1 MTGIRAVPFSA
12 SKLALGTAQ
21 FGLDYG
27 LTNYSGQTSQ
37 GEASQILTLAQEL
50 GIEVLDTASAYGEA
64 ESVLGNHETS
74 KFRVVTKISLPPK
87 ATELSESWV
96 VEQVEESLLRLKK
109 PSLSAVLIHA
119 PENLRGP
126 HGARLIRGLIQAK
139 ESGLTEKVGVSIY
152 EPRDLGWIFEL
163 LDPEIVQ
170 APLNVFDRR
179 LVSSGWLNRLSGRGV
194 EVHVRSVFLQGSLLA
209 EIQALPEFLMP
220 WANEFLS
227 FRKWADYQGL
237 SPIEAALG
245 FPLSL
250 DGVDKIVIG
259 VTSAQQLEEVVLAS
273 TASVIDYPTFS
284 LGDPN
289 LINPVNWPK

>member
-1 MTGIRAVPFSA
+1 MTVRSDSPFST

-27 LTNYSGQTSQ
+27 VTNHSGQTSQ
-37 GEASQILTLAQEL
+37 NDVSKILRLAQEL
-50 GIEVLDTASAYGEA
+50 GIGVLDTAAAYGEA
-64 ESVLGNHETS
+64 ERVLGSHETS
-74 KFRVVTKISLPPK
+74 KFRVVTKISLPPR
-87 ATELSESWV
+87 AAELSESWV
-96 VEQVEESLLRLKK
+96 VEQVEESLLRLRR

-126 HGARLIRGLIQAK
+126 HGARLISGLIKAR

-179 LVSSGWLNRLSGRGV
+179 LVSSGWLKRLSGRGV

-209 EIQALPEFLMP
+209 EIKALPEFLMP
-220 WANEFLS
+220 WANEFYS
-227 FRKWADYQGL
+227 FRKWADHQGL

-245 FPLSL
+245 FPLSFN
-250 DGVDKIVIG
+250 GVDKIVVG
-259 VTSAQQLEEVVLAS
+259 VTSAQQLEEAVFAS
-273 TASVIDYPTFS
+273 TASVIEYPTFS
-284 LGDPN
+284 LEDSH